1 MKTRNGKIA
10 RLPKEVREQL
20 NHRLENGWRG
30 TRLVKWLN
38 ELPEVRQVL
47 REEFHGH
54 PITPQNLS
62 QWREGGYADWLRH
75 QDSREGMRWML
86 ERAEDLK
93 EEPGEENFCERL
105 ARVVTVEVAA
115 QVQRLDKI
123 EDPKERWRE
132 LREVCLELW
141 RLRNATSYG
150 QSVALGRQQWQR
162 KVGQEEAA
170 LEEDKISEPA
180 EGEQSQEAYLENL
193 MDQLHNPEIRE
204 WVRTDWP
211 NREAE
216 FLRLKEIYDLK
227 PDSKDTPFHPSQGSE
242 DGLRRSAVY
251 KYQSE
256 SHQIKVDQSD
266 NRGGRGD

>member
-20 NHRLENGWRG
+20 NRRLENGWRG
-30 TRLVKWLN
+30 TRLIKWLN
-38 ELPEVRQVL
+38 DLPEVREVL

-54 PITPQNLS
+54 AISAQNLS

-75 QDSREGMRWML
+75 QDSREGMRWIL
-86 ERAEDLK
+86 ERAEDLE

-105 ARVVTVEVAA
+105 ARIVTVEVAT

-150 QSVALGRQQWQR
+150 QSVALGWKQWQR

-170 LEEDKISEPA
+170 QIQEPA
-180 EGEQSQEAYLENL
+180 EGEQSQEEYLESL
-193 MDQLHNPEIRE
+193 MDQMHIPEIRE

-227 PDSKDTPFHPSQGSE
+227 PDSKDTPFHPSQESRE
-242 DGLRRSAVY
+242 GLRRSAVY
-251 KYQSE
+251 KFKVNQSE
-256 SHQIKVDQSD
+256 SQ
-266 NRGGRGD
+266 